1 MQSRLVF
8 GALAL
13 ATTLLAACG
22 SSTASTTTAPGPAPA
37 ASSTSLTSE
46 SPMPGSV
53 STTSI
58 DSSMPDAGTAS
69 TAASMP
75 MGTDSMGTAPMATDS
90 MGTAPMGTDS
100 MATMDMGGS
109 DSGTQGLSLQV
120 ATTGLT
126 SNQPTTL
133 AFKVVAADGS
143 AVTQFKVEQT
153 KELHL
158 ILVRSDLSSY
168 RHIHPSLAS
177 DGTWTVSVT
186 FPKGGSY
193 RMVADFVPIL
203 GGAATARVAITT
215 DLTVKGGGVDTVLP
229 APSTTATVDGYTVQL
244 AGLMSSATESTLTF
258 TVMSSAGKRVVLEP
272 YLGAFGHLVAFAK
285 SDLAYTHIHPNSA
298 DQNNGMLTFLGQV
311 AAPGA
316 HRLFMQFAAA
326 GKVHTAEF
334 TILAT

>member
-13 ATTLLAACG
+13 GTTMLAACG
-22 SSTASTTTAPGPAPA
+22 SSTASTNTAPGPAAA
-37 ASSTSLTSE
+37 ASTTSLTSE
-46 SPMPGSV
+46 SSMPGSV

-58 DSSMPDAGTAS
+58 DSSMPTTGAAP

-75 MGTDSMGTAPMATDS
+75 MSTDSMGTDSMGTDSMATDS
-90 MGTAPMGTDS
+90 MG
-100 MATMDMGGS
+100 TMDMGGS
-109 DSGTQGLSLQV
+109 DSGTQGLSLHV

-133 AFKVVAADGS
+133 AFKVVASDGS

-168 RHIHPSLAS
+168 QHIHPSLAS

-215 DLTVKGGGVDTVLP
+215 DLTVEGTGADTVLP
-229 APSTTATVDGYTVQL
+229 APSTTATVDGYTIQL
-244 AGLMSSATESTLTF
+244 AGVMSSAKESTPTF
-258 TVMSSAGKRVVLEP
+258 TVMNSAGKRVMLEP

-285 SDLAYTHIHPNSA
+285 SDLAYTHHHPNSA
-298 DQNNGMLTFLGQV
+298 DQNNGMLTFLGKV
-311 AAPGA
+311 AAPGV
-316 HRLFMQFAAA
+316 HRMFMQFAAA